1 MVFHANAHTF
11 LNFCSFCNKIRVG
24 RYLKLV
30 PSHRHRG
37 VSTIVGGIIF
47 LVLLTAGFS
56 TFFVAMDV
64 QSDTADAYRE
74 MSDLIRKKT
83 QEQFSIATATDD
95 NNNYQLGIQ
104 VKNEGPNPVQ
114 ISNIWII
121 NKSLPNQPAKSIP
134 IDHSDAFIPAAYG
147 LPILQNQLLK
157 MDDPLLT
164 PGNPDLYD
172 IKVVSTLGTIK
183 QTELN
188 VGGNNYLKAELYTIP
203 PDVHLNENVTIA
215 LRVTNIGKTL
225 VTDVTP
231 DNIPPI
237 VDNPG
242 WVDIFELV
250 SPLSVDLEPTE
261 STIFSWDVTLSNT
274 GTVGAKLQFTDS
286 VSGIESLTG
295 YSVSSNTASNK
306 ITVRE
311 DETGES
317 VVIETDLHSKPEIQV
332 ILPAPFGDLKNGST
346 DKGLWGVNVANPTE
360 SIMNVTKVVFTAI
373 DPEGGGGFHMFKKGQ
388 CFPQNISPPPLGGP
402 GKWFC
407 DLNNQLTWMD
417 TVNPVQIPP
426 RSVVSFLVKIQANS
440 IGGGDKDLQSMPIQ
454 ITVVTSSGQF
464 GKAGYDS
471 SVSASNDV
479 LANIFVGNG
488 LGTINNNNV
497 NSIRT
502 GIITNSIQTFDIWLV
517 DFGTDSEEKIKG
529 KNPNNKLT
537 SLIIN
542 VPQDWEVQLPL
553 PPSNDANW
561 KMVYYSFPDGSSQ
574 IIGKLKNDLW
584 NDGRKITFD
593 VKAPIVADKKM
604 YVMHALANGI
614 SEDDFTVS
622 PLTEIVLQVIP

>member
-1 MVFHANAHTF
+1 
-11 LNFCSFCNKIRVG
+11 
-24 RYLKLV
+24 LKLDS
-30 PSHRHRG
+30 SHRHRG
-37 VSTIVGGIIF
+37 VSSIVGGIIF

-56 TFFVAMDV
+56 SFFVAMDV
-64 QSDTADAYRE
+64 QSDTIDAYHD

-83 QEQFSIATATDD
+83 QEQFSIAAATDD
-95 NNNYQLGIQ
+95 INNYQLGIQ
-104 VKNEGPNPVQ
+104 VKNEGPNPIQ

-134 IDHSDAFIPAAYG
+134 LNYSDAFIPTAYG
-147 LPILQNQLLK
+147 LSILENQILK

-164 PGNPDLYD
+164 PGFPDLYD
-172 IKVVSTLGTIK
+172 VKVVSTLGTIK
-183 QTELN
+183 QTELK

-215 LRVTNIGKTL
+215 LRVTNVGKTL

-231 DNIPPI
+231 DNIPPL

-286 VSGIESLTG
+286 VSGTESLTG
-295 YSVSSNTASNK
+295 YLVSSNTASNK
-306 ITVRE
+306 IILRE
-311 DETGES
+311 DKTGGLG
-317 VVIETDLHSKPEIQV
+317 VIKTNLHSKPQIQV
-332 ILPAPFGDLKNGST
+332 ILPAPFGDISADGH
-346 DKGLWGVNVANPTE
+346 DKGLWGVNVVNPTE
-360 SIMNVTKVVFTAI
+360 TIMNVTKVVFTAI
-373 DPEGGGGFHMFKKGQ
+373 DPEGGGGFQVFKRNQ
-388 CFPQNISPPPLGGP
+388 CFPENISPLPLGGP
-402 GKWFC
+402 GKWVC
-407 DLNNQLTWMD
+407 DLDNQLTWID

-426 RSVVSFLVKIQANS
+426 RSVASFLAKIESND
-440 IGGGDKDLQSMPIQ
+440 IGGGGKDLQSMPIHV
-454 ITVVTSSGQF
+454 TVVTSSGQF

-471 SVSASNDV
+471 SMSSSEDV
-479 LANIFVGNG
+479 IANIFVGNG
-488 LGTINNNNV
+488 FGTINNNNV

-502 GIITNSIQTFDIWLV
+502 GIISNSIQTFDIWLA
-517 DFGTDSEEKIKG
+517 DFGTIDAAKIKG

-553 PPSNDANW
+553 PPSNDVNW

-593 VKAPIVADKKM
+593 VKAPIVTDKNM
-604 YVMHALANGI
+604 YVMHALANGL
-614 SEDDFTVS
+614 SEADFTVS
-622 PLTEIVLQVIP
+622 PLTEIVLQVVP